1 MCFEKNT
8 DTKEKH
14 LLEANTSVKF
24 LFLHTQYN
32 IMVEN
37 TDSVSEKKSLNFLE
51 EIIENDL
58 TSGKHKSI
66 LTRFPPEP
74 NGYLHI
80 GHAKS
85 ICLNF
90 GLAKKYG
97 GKTNLRFDDTNPVK
111 EDTEYVDSI
120 MEDVRWL
127 GFEWASVHY
136 ASDYFDQL
144 YEWAVQLIKRGLA
157 YVDDQSLE
165 EIRKNRGTVQTPG
178 TPSPWR
184 DRSVEENLDLFER
197 MKNGE
202 FPDGSKVLRAKIDM
216 AHSNMQ
222 MRDPIMY
229 RILHAHHHRTGD
241 KWNIYPMYDFAH
253 GESDSIE
260 NITHSICTLEFDI
273 HRPLYDWFI
282 QQLGIFPSHQYEFAR
297 LNINY
302 TVMSKR
308 KLLQLVKENYVSGWD
323 DPRMPTICG
332 FRRRGYTPESIR
344 NFCEKIGVAKRDNV
358 IDYSVLEFC
367 LREHLN
373 KVAPRMMAVLHPLK
387 VVITNY
393 PEGQTEMLT
402 AINNPEDENAGTR
415 EIPFSRELYIE
426 QDDFMENPPKK
437 YFRLAPGQEVRL
449 RYAYFVT
456 CQEVIKDANGNI
468 SEIHCTYDPASRG
481 GNSPDGRKVKGTI
494 HWVSANHAVDAEV
507 RLFDRLF
514 AVEAPEEC
522 EEGKTFLDNLNPNSL
537 QVLQNCK
544 MEPALANVKV
554 LDKMQ
559 FERVG
564 YFCVDKDS
572 TPEHLVFN
580 RACTLKDSWAKI
592 NG

>member
-1 MCFEKNT
+1 MAE
-8 DTKEKH
+8 
-14 LLEANTSVKF
+14 
-24 LFLHTQYN
+24 N
-32 IMVEN
+32 IEN
-37 TDSVSEKKSLNFLE
+37 TEGRSLNFLE

-58 TSGKHKSI
+58 SSGKHKSV

-120 MEDVRWL
+120 MEDVKWL
-127 GFEWASVHY
+127 GFEWANVFY

-144 YEWAVQLIKRGLA
+144 YLWAVEMIKKGLA

-165 EIRKNRGTVQTPG
+165 EIRKNRGTVTVPG
-178 TPSPWR
+178 TNSPYR

-202 FPDGSKVLRAKIDM
+202 FADGSKVLRAKIDM
-216 AHSNMQ
+216 AHPNMQ
-222 MRDPIMY
+222 FRDPIMY
-229 RILHAHHHRTGD
+229 RILHAEHHRTGN
-241 KWNIYPMYDFAH
+241 KWNIYPMYDYAH
-253 GESDSIE
+253 GQSDSIE

-282 QQLGIFPSHQYEFAR
+282 EKLNIFPSHQYEFAR

-308 KLLQLVKENYVSGWD
+308 KLLQLVKENHVNGWD

-332 FRRRGYTPESIR
+332 FRRRGYTPEAIR
-344 NFCEKIGVAKRDNV
+344 NFCERIGVAKRDNV
-358 IDYSVLEFC
+358 IDYSLLEFS

-373 KVAPRMMAVLHPLK
+373 KVAPRMMAVLNPLK

-393 PEGQTEMLT
+393 PEGQVENLT
-402 AINNPEDENAGTR
+402 AINNPEDESAGTR
-415 EIPFSRELYIE
+415 QVPFGKVIYIE
-426 QDDFMENPPKK
+426 RDDFMENPPKK

-449 RYAYFVT
+449 RYAYFIK
-456 CQEVIKDANGNI
+456 CDEVIKDAEGNI
-468 SEIHCTYDPASRG
+468 VELRCSYDPASKG

-494 HWVSANHAVDAEV
+494 HWVSAEHAIDAEV

-514 AVEAPEEC
+514 SKENPEDV
-522 EEGKTFLDNLNPNSL
+522 EEGQTFLDNINPDSL
-537 QVLQNCK
+537 QVLQHCK
-544 MEPALANVKV
+544 LEPELAKAKV
-554 LDKMQ
+554 MDKMQ
-559 FERVG
+559 FERLG

-572 TPEHLVFN
+572 TAEHLVFN
-580 RACTLKDSWAKI
+580 RACTLKDSWSKESKK
-592 NG
+592 